1 MDVKLLAILAGLA
14 VILTTLWDA
23 FEAVILPRRVT
34 RKFRLTRL
42 FYRTTWKMWAGF
54 VKSLVAPKRRDLF
67 FSYYGPLSLLLL
79 FVCWALA
86 LILGF
91 ALVHLGNESG
101 IAGAN
106 GEGGFL
112 TDLYMSGTTFFTLG
126 LGDVTPRTTAARF
139 ITVAEGGLGFGFLAL
154 IIGYLPI
161 IYQAFSRREISIS
174 MLDARAGSPPSA
186 GELLRRHTA
195 PGGPEALQVL
205 LHEWERWSAELLE
218 SHLSYATLA
227 FFRSQH
233 NNQSWLMALTTI
245 LDTTA
250 LMIAGEEGAC
260 VRQAKLTFAGAR
272 HAAVDLAQIFSAP
285 PEAIPERLPHAE
297 FMALRASLADAGLKC
312 RSGEEFETRL
322 ANLRRMYEP
331 YVQALADYLC
341 LSLPQWTKPLERKD
355 NWQTSGWDKVLKREL
370 KPGEMES
377 FEEHF

>member
-1 MDVKLLAILAGLA
+1 MKILAILLGVGL
-14 VILTTLWDA
+14 ILTTLWDA

-34 RKFRLTRL
+34 RTFRLTRL
-42 FYRTTWKMWAGF
+42 FYRTTWRVWVAF
-54 VKSLVAPKRRDLF
+54 VRGCMGAKRRDLF

-79 FVCWALA
+79 FACWALA
-86 LILGF
+86 LIAGF
-91 ALVHLGNESG
+91 GLVHWG
-101 IAGAN
+101 IGSAVVAAYGD
-106 GEGGFL
+106 GGFL

-126 LGDVTPRTTAARF
+126 LGDVTPRTTLARL

-154 IIGYLPI
+154 IIGYLPV
-161 IYQAFSRREISIS
+161 IYQAFSRRETNIS

-186 GELLRRHTA
+186 GELLRRHSA
-195 PGGPEALQVL
+195 PGGPEALQQL

-245 LDTTA
+245 LDSTA
-250 LMIAGEEGAC
+250 LMIAGREGAC

-285 PEAIPERLPHAE
+285 PQSIPERLPAE
-297 FMALRASLADAGLKC
+297 KFAALRKSLAEAGLKF
-312 RSGEEFETRL
+312 REDEDVERHL

-331 YVQALADYLC
+331 YVQSLADYLC
-341 LSLPQWTKPLERKD
+341 LSLPEWTKPAERKD
-355 NWQTSGWDKVLKREL
+355 NWQTSGWDKVLSPSL